1 MPAIGRRSFLTLAAT
16 AVAGQARALKVVGV
30 QLYTVRSILPQK
42 PLETLRAIEKV
53 GYREVE
59 VTAENLDAIWPSLQK
74 TSLKAVSAH
83 LNDELFMREQAKLPP
98 ALDDAK
104 KRGFEYVVCPYVKP
118 RDRGGVEVIRKL
130 GDTLN
135 AAGELC
141 NKAGL
146 RLCYHNHA
154 FEYQPT
160 PDGRLLDVLMKTA
173 DPKLVSLELDVM
185 WAHVGGADP
194 VSILKQYGDRI
205 PLLHLKN
212 VAPAINFTVPSTS
225 SSWVKRA
232 ATRPARRYGNHPSS
246 APTMANGRARTMRA
260 TAPRRCDGFTVSSS
274 SAHGFCTPRW
284 RSVRA

>member
-1 MPAIGRRSFLTLAAT
+1 MPAIGRRSFLTLAAA
-16 AVAGQARALKVVGV
+16 AVSAHARALKVVGV

-42 PLETLRAIEKV
+42 PLETLRAIEKI

-59 VTAENLDAIWPSLQK
+59 VTAENLDAIWPSLKQ

-83 LNDELFMREQAKLPP
+83 LNTDLFMRAQDKLPA

-104 KRGFEYVVCPYVKP
+104 KRGFEYVVCPYIAPK
-118 RDRGGVEVIRKL
+118 DRGGVEVIRKL

-135 AAGELC
+135 RAGELC
-141 NKAGL
+141 NNAGL

-185 WAHVGGADP
+185 WAHVGGVDP
-194 VSILKQYGDRI
+194 VSILQQYGSRI
-205 PLLHLKN
+205 PLVHLKN
-212 VAPAINFTVPSTS
+212 VAAAVETRYNENIP
-225 SSWVKRA
+225 RA
-232 ATRPARRYGNHPSS
+232 AFRELGNGVVDIPAVLAAAKKAGVKHYFVEQ
-246 APTMANGRARTMRA
+246 
-260 TAPRRCDGFTVSSS
+260 DQ
-274 SAHGFCTPRW
+274 TPGDPLQSLRE
-284 RSVRA
+284 SFQYLEGLKD

>member
-16 AVAGQARALKVVGV
+16 AVSARARALKVVGV
-30 QLYTVRSILPQK
+30 QLYTVRSILPRK
-42 PLETLRAIEKV
+42 PLETLRAIEQI

-59 VTAENLDAIWPSLQK
+59 VTAENLDAIWPSLQQ

-83 LNDELFMREQAKLPP
+83 LNDELFMREQAKLPA

-118 RDRGGVEVIRKL
+118 GDRGGVEVIRKL

-141 NKAGL
+141 RKAGL
-146 RLCYHNHA
+146 ILCYHNHA

-194 VSILKQYGDRI
+194 VSILQQYGSRI
-205 PLLHLKN
+205 PLVHLKN
-212 VAPAINFTVPSTS
+212 VAPSVQTRYNEEIPDNAFRELGNGVVDIPAVL
-225 SSWVKRA
+225 RA
-232 ATRPARRYGNHPSS
+232 AKKAGVKHYFVEQ
-246 APTMANGRARTMRA
+246 
-260 TAPRRCDGFTVSSS
+260 DQ
-274 SAHGFCTPRW
+274 TPGDPLQSLRQ
-284 RSVRA
+284 SFQYLEGLKD

>member
-185 WAHVGGADP
+185 WAHVGGVDP
-194 VSILKQYGDRI
+194 VSIL
-205 PLLHLKN
+205 
-212 VAPAINFTVPSTS
+212 PSNTEI
-225 SSWVKRA
+225 A
-232 ATRPARRYGNHPSS
+232 FHCYT
-246 APTMANGRARTMRA
+246 
-260 TAPRRCDGFTVSSS
+260 
-274 SAHGFCTPRW
+274 
-284 RSVRA
+284 

>member
-212 VAPAINFTVPSTS
+212 VAPAIETRYNEEIPHAAFREIGNGAVDIPA
-225 SSWVKRA
+225 VLRA
-232 ATRPARRYGNHPSS
+232 AKQAGVKHYFVEQ
-246 APTMANGRARTMRA
+246 
-260 TAPRRCDGFTVSSS
+260 DY
-274 SAHGFCTPRW
+274 TPGDPIQSLRE
-284 RSVRA
+284 SFQYLEGLKD